1 MRHAGLEGRA
11 KKRWR
16 TTTIPD
22 PDVERA
28 RDLIQRDFG
37 PCTEIDRRYVG
48 DITYIATWEGWAY
61 LATVIDLA
69 SRKVVGWALADH
81 MRTELVTDAL
91 DAAFTTRQPP
101 PGAIFHSDRGCQY
114 TSIDYG
120 NFARA
125 NGVVLSVGRTGQC
138 WDNAVAES
146 FFATIKRE
154 LIDTRAWPTRAG
166 LRAAIFD
173 WIEGWYNTRR
183 LHSSLGYLSP
193 AEYEATIHHHADR
206 SGGMINTANLSVE
219 PRQAQTSPT
228 ADQALHASDHSFRS
242 GGRTRAPSAEF
253 QHPVRGAAGR
263 RRRFIIRW
271 SGWRHLSSAG
281 RPAGDGPMRFDVP
294 ELAEVRGR
302 DVDRRRDGLGEP
314 TSTAAPAS
322 GPI

>member
-1 MRHAGLEGRA
+1 VKLDPFIEAEEAAGHSVKRCCELFEVSRAAYYQRRTGEPSPRELSDAELTEQIIEVHADSNGTYGSPRVTKELRHRGVACGRRRVRRLMRLAGLEGRA
-11 KKRWR
+11 KKKWR

-22 PDVERA
+22 PNVEA
-28 RDLIQRDFG
+28 AKDLIQRHFG
-37 PCTEIDRRYVG
+37 PCTEVDRRYVG

-69 SRKVVGWALADH
+69 SRKVIGWALADH
-81 MRTELVTDAL
+81 MRTELVIEAL
-91 DAAFTTRQPP
+91 EMAFTTRRPP

-114 TSIDYG
+114 TSIDYA

-125 NGVVLSVGRTGQC
+125 NGVVLSIGRTGQC

-193 AEYEATIHHHADR
+193 ADYEVTIHHQADR
-206 SGGMINTANLSVE
+206 
-219 PRQAQTSPT
+219 QA
-228 ADQALHASDHSFRS
+228 A
-242 GGRTRAPSAEF
+242 
-253 QHPVRGAAGR
+253 
-263 RRRFIIRW
+263 
-271 SGWRHLSSAG
+271 
-281 RPAGDGPMRFDVP
+281 
-294 ELAEVRGR
+294 
-302 DVDRRRDGLGEP
+302 
-314 TSTAAPAS
+314 
-322 GPI
+322 